1 MNASYFDGLTSRR
14 HAVTLNFVDR
24 RWVVSGDSVQ
34 RSEHVDSVRI
44 SSAHG
49 LTPRFVTFAD
59 GAVCEVDDAA
69 GLAEML
75 ATGSVADDR
84 IGGTIVN
91 TKLIAVILVG
101 FIALLFVTYRYGV
114 PAAANQ
120 VADRAPDVAIRK
132 LGGTTLN
139 ALDTMAFKPSEITH
153 ERRSGLI
160 SAFADVQRRADA
172 GASSTL
178 LFRKSEAIGANAMT
192 LPDGTI
198 VITDEL
204 IALAK
209 SDDEIFGV
217 IAHEAG
223 HAKHRHALRMMLESS
238 AISALLSWYVGD
250 VNTLAVTAPASLLNA
265 KYSRDFEREADEYA
279 IAVMKANGI
288 DPSVLGDILDRMSEK
303 SGGSGVK
310 NGGPSVPAYLSTH
323 PTNDERRARFRR

>member
-14 HAVTLNFVDR
+14 HPVTLDLVDR
-24 RWVVSGDSVQ
+24 RWVVSGEGVE

-59 GAVCEVDDAA
+59 GAVCEIDDTAA
-69 GLAEML
+69 LAAIL
-75 ATGSVADDR
+75 ASGNVGDDR
-84 IGGTIVN
+84 IGGTIFN

-132 LGGTTLN
+132 LGGTTLT
-139 ALDTMAFKPSEITH
+139 ALDTMAFKPSEVSH
-153 ERRSGLI
+153 DRKASLI
-160 SAFADVQRRADA
+160 SAFAEVRRRGDA
-172 GASSTL
+172 SGSSRL
-178 LFRKSEAIGANAMT
+178 LFRKSDAIGANAMT

-217 IAHEAG
+217 LAHEAG

-250 VNTLAVTAPASLLNA
+250 VNTLAVTAPASLLKA
-265 KYSRDFEREADEYA
+265 KYSRDSEREADEYA
-279 IAVMKANGI
+279 IALMKANGI
-288 DPSVLGDILDRMSEK
+288 NPSVLGDILDRMSEK
-303 SGGSGVK
+303 SGGPG
-310 NGGPSVPAYLSTH
+310 VPAYLSTH
-323 PTNDERRARFRR
+323 PANDERRARFRR